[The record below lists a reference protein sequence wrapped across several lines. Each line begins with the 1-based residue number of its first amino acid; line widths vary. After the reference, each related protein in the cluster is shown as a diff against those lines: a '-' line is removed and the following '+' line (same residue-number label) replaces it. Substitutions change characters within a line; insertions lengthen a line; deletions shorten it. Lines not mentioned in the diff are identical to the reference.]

1 MRKDWEKWSDMVVC
15 CLFNDTA
22 TTEINTYGHTLAR
35 PDALP
40 ICLEARSLMRILVT
54 RPREDAAGLVTAL
67 TERGHAVLLEPLLAI
82 VPRDAVDWPAG
93 HQQAQALLVSSANGV
108 SAFARAD
115 SRRRLPVSAAGD
127 PRSEEG
133 SGGTECVSTC
143 K

>member
-67 TERGHAVLLEPLLAI
+67 TARGHAVLLEPLL
-82 VPRDAVDWPAG
+82 
-93 HQQAQALLVSSANGV
+93 
-108 SAFARAD
+108 
-115 SRRRLPVSAAGD
+115 
-127 PRSEEG
+127 RSEEHT
-133 SGGTECVSTC
+133 SELQSLMRTSYAVFCLKKQMKRAPNARVHYDLTALLDPAHTPAPVALASTHHIRM
-143 K
+143 